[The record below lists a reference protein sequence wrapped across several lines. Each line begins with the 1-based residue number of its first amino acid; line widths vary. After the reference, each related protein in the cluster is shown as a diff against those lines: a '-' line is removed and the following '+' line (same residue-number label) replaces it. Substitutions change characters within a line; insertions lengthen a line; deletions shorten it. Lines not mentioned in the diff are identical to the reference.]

1 MFFLNVVSD
10 SWEPPAT
17 QNTTERDRSGAGS
30 ARCEA
35 GGSRGGRE
43 RRRVREAGGQTK
55 NIVMMSRAEAEPHD
69 ETTLGPKPPNVS
81 SAEETQ
87 GDRDYGWETS
97 KENLQPVKVGRS
109 VSALKQ
115 ATALVSADQVE
126 ARQAA
131 KDFDERKR

>member
-1 MFFLNVVSD
+1 M
-10 SWEPPAT
+10 
-17 QNTTERDRSGAGS
+17 
-30 ARCEA
+30 
-35 GGSRGGRE
+35 
-43 RRRVREAGGQTK
+43 REAGGQTK
-55 NIVMMSRAEAEPHD
+55 SIIMMSRAEAELHD
-69 ETTLGPKPPNVS
+69 TTGPKPPNV

>member
-1 MFFLNVVSD
+1 M
-10 SWEPPAT
+10 
-17 QNTTERDRSGAGS
+17 
-30 ARCEA
+30 
-35 GGSRGGRE
+35 
-43 RRRVREAGGQTK
+43 REAGGQTK
-55 NIVMMSRAEAEPHD
+55 NIVMMLRAEAEPHD

>member
-1 MFFLNVVSD
+1 
-10 SWEPPAT
+10 
-17 QNTTERDRSGAGS
+17 
-30 ARCEA
+30 
-35 GGSRGGRE
+35 
-43 RRRVREAGGQTK
+43 
-55 NIVMMSRAEAEPHD
+55 MMSRAEAEPHD